1 MSPPSTLGK
10 AKVVAAAK
18 TVALIPGSNRGIGF
32 ETARQLGHA
41 NRYPADFTGKL
52 QREGIDGFKD
62 CGAMSTKTKASVTKG
77 ARTRQKI
84 VETGAVLFNQKGFT
98 GCSMGDI
105 VAASGL
111 EKGTLYGH
119 FSTKEELALLAFDYA
134 WKDTSDK
141 RLRNLETVS
150 NAVDKLRLH
159 IDNYVNT
166 PSFPGGCPLLNFAVD
181 ADDGNLALRT
191 RVRKAL
197 KGWED
202 LLAKLVEDGQSAGE
216 INPEIDPHSV
226 ANLLISMLEGAT
238 VVARINKRSAA
249 LADAQ
254 RHLSLYLETA
264 VKLRTDSRDGNQLTP
279 TE

>member
-1 MSPPSTLGK
+1 MT
-10 AKVVAAAK
+10 AK
-18 TVALIPGSNRGIGF
+18 TR
-32 ETARQLGHA
+32 
-41 NRYPADFTGKL
+41 
-52 QREGIDGFKD
+52 
-62 CGAMSTKTKASVTKG
+62 ASGTKG
-77 ARTRQKI
+77 ERTRQKI
-84 VETGAVLFNQKGFT
+84 IETAAVLFNQKGFT

-105 VAASGL
+105 VAASSM

-141 RLRNLETVS
+141 RVRNIETVS
-150 NAVDKLRLH
+150 NAVDKLRVH

-202 LLAKLVEDGQSAGE
+202 FLAGIVRDGQSAGE
-216 INPEIDPHSV
+216 IKPEADPHSI
-226 ANLLISMLEGAT
+226 ANLVISVLEGAT

-249 LADAQ
+249 LDDAQ
-254 RHLSLYLETA
+254 RHLNLYLGT
-264 VKLRTDSRDGNQLTP
+264 VVSV
-279 TE
+279 

>member
-1 MSPPSTLGK
+1 MTTRTR
-10 AKVVAAAK
+10 AV
-18 TVALIPGSNRGIGF
+18 
-32 ETARQLGHA
+32 
-41 NRYPADFTGKL
+41 
-52 QREGIDGFKD
+52 
-62 CGAMSTKTKASVTKG
+62 VTKG
-77 ARTRQKI
+77 ERSRQKI
-84 VETGAVLFNQKGFT
+84 VETAAELFNQKGFT

-105 VAASGL
+105 VEASGL

-141 RLRNLETVS
+141 RLRNIDTVS
-150 NAVDKLRLH
+150 NAVEKLKLH

-166 PSFPGGCPLLNFAVD
+166 PSFPGGCPLLNFAID

-202 LLAKLVEDGQSAGE
+202 FLAKIVKDGQSAGE
-216 INPEIDPHSV
+216 INPELDPHSI
-226 ANLLISMLEGAT
+226 ANLLISTLEGAT

-249 LADAQ
+249 LGDAQ
-254 RHLSLYLETA
+254 RHLDLYLETA
-264 VKLRTDSRDGNQLTP
+264 VRLRTDS
-279 TE
+279 

>member
-1 MSPPSTLGK
+1 MT
-10 AKVVAAAK
+10 
-18 TVALIPGSNRGIGF
+18 
-32 ETARQLGHA
+32 
-41 NRYPADFTGKL
+41 
-52 QREGIDGFKD
+52 
-62 CGAMSTKTKASVTKG
+62 TKTKASVTKG
-77 ARTRQKI
+77 KRTRQKI
-84 VETGAVLFNQKGFT
+84 VEIAAVLFNQKGFT

-134 WKDTSDK
+134 WNDTSEK

-150 NAVDKLRLH
+150 SAVDKLQMH

-166 PSFPGGCPLLNFAVD
+166 PSFPGGCPLVNFAVD

-202 LLAKLVEDGQSAGE
+202 FLATIVEDGQSVGE
-216 INPEIDPHSV
+216 INPEIEPHSV
-226 ANLLISMLEGAT
+226 ANLVISTLEGAT

-249 LADAQ
+249 LHDAQ
-254 RHLSLYLETA
+254 RHLNLYLETE
-264 VKLRTDSRDGNQLTP
+264 VRLR
-279 TE
+279 

>member
-1 MSPPSTLGK
+1 MT
-10 AKVVAAAK
+10 
-18 TVALIPGSNRGIGF
+18 
-32 ETARQLGHA
+32 
-41 NRYPADFTGKL
+41 
-52 QREGIDGFKD
+52 
-62 CGAMSTKTKASVTKG
+62 TKTKAAVTKG
-77 ARTRQKI
+77 ERTRQKI
-84 VETGAVLFNQKGFT
+84 VETAAVLFNQKGFT

-119 FSTKEELALLAFDYA
+119 FSTKEELALLAFDHA

-141 RLRNLETVS
+141 RLLNIETVS

-197 KGWED
+197 KDWED
-202 LLAKLVEDGQSAGE
+202 LLAKIVEDGQSARE
-216 INPEIDPHSV
+216 IKPEIDPHSI
-226 ANLLISMLEGAT
+226 ANLVISLLEGAT
-238 VVARINKRSAA
+238 ALARINKRSAA
-249 LADAQ
+249 LDDAQ
-254 RHLSLYLETA
+254 RHLNLYLETA
-264 VKLRTDSRDGNQLTP
+264 VRLGTDSRDGNVAG
-279 TE
+279 

>member
-1 MSPPSTLGK
+1 MT
-10 AKVVAAAK
+10 
-18 TVALIPGSNRGIGF
+18 
-32 ETARQLGHA
+32 
-41 NRYPADFTGKL
+41 
-52 QREGIDGFKD
+52 
-62 CGAMSTKTKASVTKG
+62 TKTRAAVTKG
-77 ARTRQKI
+77 ERSRQKI
-84 VETGAVLFNQKGFT
+84 VETAAILFNQKGFT

-141 RLRNLETVS
+141 RLRKIDTVS
-150 NAVDKLRLH
+150 NAVDKLKLH

-181 ADDGNLALRT
+181 ADNGNLALRT

-202 LLAKLVEDGQSAGE
+202 LLAKIVEDGQSSGE
-216 INPEIDPHSV
+216 IDPDIDPHSV
-226 ANLLISMLEGAT
+226 ANLVISTLEGST
-238 VVARINKRSAA
+238 VLARINKRSAA
-249 LADAQ
+249 LGDAQ
-254 RHLSLYLETA
+254 KHLGLYLETS
-264 VKLRTDSRDGNQLTP
+264 VRLRTDS
-279 TE
+279 

>member
-1 MSPPSTLGK
+1 MT
-10 AKVVAAAK
+10 
-18 TVALIPGSNRGIGF
+18 
-32 ETARQLGHA
+32 
-41 NRYPADFTGKL
+41 
-52 QREGIDGFKD
+52 
-62 CGAMSTKTKASVTKG
+62 TKTKVAVTKG
-77 ARTRQKI
+77 ERSRQKI
-84 VETGAVLFNQKGFT
+84 VETAAVLFNQKGFT

-134 WKDTSDK
+134 WKDTSEK
-141 RLRNLETVS
+141 RLRNLDTVS
-150 NAVDKLRLH
+150 NAVDKLKLH
-159 IDNYVNT
+159 IINYVNT

-197 KGWED
+197 QGWED
-202 LLAKLVEDGQSAGE
+202 FLAKLVEDGQTAGE
-216 INPEIDPHSV
+216 INPEIGTHSV
-226 ANLLISMLEGAT
+226 ANLMISILEGAT

-249 LADAQ
+249 LDDAQ

-264 VKLRTDSRDGNQLTP
+264 VRLKAGS
-279 TE
+279 

>member
-1 MSPPSTLGK
+1 LWLLEKAIDGSKERGVMTTK
-10 AKVVAAAK
+10 AKAA
-18 TVALIPGSNRGIGF
+18 
-32 ETARQLGHA
+32 
-41 NRYPADFTGKL
+41 
-52 QREGIDGFKD
+52 
-62 CGAMSTKTKASVTKG
+62 VTKG
-77 ARTRQKI
+77 ERSRQKI
-84 VETGAVLFNQKGFT
+84 VETAAVLFNQKGFT

-119 FSTKEELALLAFDYA
+119 FSTKEELALFAFDYA

-141 RLRNLETVS
+141 RLRNVDTVS
-150 NAVDKLRLH
+150 NAIDKLKLH

-181 ADDGNLALRT
+181 ADDGNPALRT

-202 LLAKLVEDGQSAGE
+202 FLTKIVQDGQSAGE
-216 INPEIDPHSV
+216 IDREIEPHSV
-226 ANLLISMLEGAT
+226 ANLMISTLEGAT
-238 VVARINKRSAA
+238 VLARINTRSSA
-249 LADAQ
+249 LDDAE

-264 VKLRTDSRDGNQLTP
+264 VRLRTDS
-279 TE
+279 

>member
-1 MSPPSTLGK
+1 MT
-10 AKVVAAAK
+10 
-18 TVALIPGSNRGIGF
+18 
-32 ETARQLGHA
+32 
-41 NRYPADFTGKL
+41 
-52 QREGIDGFKD
+52 
-62 CGAMSTKTKASVTKG
+62 TKTKTSTTKG
-77 ARTRQKI
+77 ERSRQKI
-84 VETGAVLFNQKGFT
+84 VETAAVLFNQKGFT

-141 RLRNLETVS
+141 RLRNIESVS

-159 IDNYVNT
+159 VDNYVNT
-166 PSFPGGCPLLNFAVD
+166 PSFPGGCPLLNFAAD
-181 ADDGNLALRT
+181 TDDGNLALRT

-202 LLAKLVEDGQSAGE
+202 LLAKIVEDGQAAGE
-216 INPEIDPHSV
+216 VNPEIAPHSV
-226 ANLLISMLEGAT
+226 ANLVICVLEGAT

-249 LADAQ
+249 LSDAQ

-264 VKLRTDSRDGNQLTP
+264 VRLRNESRDGNGQ
-279 TE
+279 

>member
-1 MSPPSTLGK
+1 MT
-10 AKVVAAAK
+10 
-18 TVALIPGSNRGIGF
+18 
-32 ETARQLGHA
+32 
-41 NRYPADFTGKL
+41 
-52 QREGIDGFKD
+52 
-62 CGAMSTKTKASVTKG
+62 TKTKASVTKG
-77 ARTRQKI
+77 ERTRQKI
-84 VETGAVLFNQKGFT
+84 VETAAVLFNQKGFT

-134 WKDTSDK
+134 WKDTSGK
-141 RLRNLETVS
+141 RLRNVETVS
-150 NAVDKLRLH
+150 NAVEKLRLH

-202 LLAKLVEDGQSAGE
+202 FLAKIVEDGQSAGD
-216 INPEIDPHSV
+216 IKPEIDSHSV
-226 ANLLISMLEGAT
+226 ANIVISTLEGAT
-238 VVARINKRSAA
+238 VLARISKRSAA
-249 LADAQ
+249 LKAAH
-254 RHLSLYLETA
+254 RHLNLYLETM
-264 VKLRTDSRDGNQLTP
+264 VRLTK
-279 TE
+279 

>member
-1 MSPPSTLGK
+1 MT
-10 AKVVAAAK
+10 
-18 TVALIPGSNRGIGF
+18 
-32 ETARQLGHA
+32 
-41 NRYPADFTGKL
+41 
-52 QREGIDGFKD
+52 
-62 CGAMSTKTKASVTKG
+62 TKTKVAVTKG
-77 ARTRQKI
+77 ERSRQKI
-84 VETGAVLFNQKGFT
+84 VESAAVLFNQKGFT

-134 WKDTSDK
+134 WKDTSEK
-141 RLRNLETVS
+141 RLRNLDTVS
-150 NAVDKLRLH
+150 NAVDKLKLH
-159 IDNYVNT
+159 IINYVNT

-197 KGWED
+197 QGWED
-202 LLAKLVEDGQSAGE
+202 FLAKLVEDGQTAGE
-216 INPEIDPHSV
+216 INPEIGPHSV
-226 ANLLISMLEGAT
+226 ANLMISILEGAT

-249 LADAQ
+249 LDDAQ

-264 VKLRTDSRDGNQLTP
+264 VRLKAGS
-279 TE
+279 

>member
-1 MSPPSTLGK
+1 M
-10 AKVVAAAK
+10 
-18 TVALIPGSNRGIGF
+18 
-32 ETARQLGHA
+32 TA
-41 NRYPADFTGKL
+41 
-52 QREGIDGFKD
+52 
-62 CGAMSTKTKASVTKG
+62 KTKASVTKG
-77 ARTRQKI
+77 ERTRQKI
-84 VETGAVLFNQKGFT
+84 VETAAVLFNQKGFT

-141 RLRNLETVS
+141 RLRNVETVS
-150 NAVDKLRLH
+150 NAIDKLILH

-197 KGWED
+197 QGWED
-202 LLAKLVEDGQSAGE
+202 FLAKIVEDGQSAGE
-216 INPEIDPHSV
+216 INAQIDPHSI
-226 ANLLISMLEGAT
+226 ANLVISLLEGAT
-238 VVARINKRSAA
+238 VVARIDKRSAA
-249 LADAQ
+249 LGDAQ
-254 RHLSLYLETA
+254 RHLNLYLETA
-264 VKLRTDSRDGNQLTP
+264 VRLRTGSRAGNVAV
-279 TE
+279 